1 MNESIASHR
10 QNVNVTLIKPG
21 WEFLGS
27 LMVRTL
33 VSLLRMQVQSLF
45 GDLISHKLHVKAKKK
60 NKNKK
65 ASLAAQ

>member
-45 GDLISHKLHVKAKKK
+45 GDLISHKLHVKAKK

-65 ASLAAQ
+65 ASLVAQ